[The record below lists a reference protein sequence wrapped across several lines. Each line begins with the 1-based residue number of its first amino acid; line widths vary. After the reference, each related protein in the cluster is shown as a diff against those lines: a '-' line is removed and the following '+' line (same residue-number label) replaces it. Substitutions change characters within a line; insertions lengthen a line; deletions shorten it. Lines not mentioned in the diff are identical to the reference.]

1 MIQKEQIVEQL
12 RTIFDQILP
21 LQSIG
26 VRIIPIIEK
35 MIVDKLIKK

>member
-1 MIQKEQIVEQL
+1 IHNIDFAQL

-26 VRIIPIIEK
+26 VKIIPIIVKK
-35 MIVDKLIKK
+35 MVDKQIKK